1 MLGLGIEKV
10 RISRVK
16 IVTVKKIR
24 KGISLACCLCIV
36 AVQAPAAE
44 VQAGVPEQVQPFMES
59 IASYSADL
67 AISDS
72 GSASVTAY
80 VIAKGNAAS
89 TYVKATLQKKSEN
102 GWVDVKSWKKT
113 GNGGYT
119 GVIETYPVSR
129 GKYRVKAA
137 IQADS
142 ETRNVITVTRTY

>member
-1 MLGLGIEKV
+1 M
-10 RISRVK
+10 
-16 IVTVKKIR
+16 TVKKIR
-24 KGISLACCLCIV
+24 KGISLSCCLCIV

>member
-1 MLGLGIEKV
+1 M
-10 RISRVK
+10 
-16 IVTVKKIR
+16 TVKKIR

-72 GSASVTAY
+72 GTASVTAY